1 VAGYSDNS
9 GRQQQEVKTDH
20 QLTWEARPY
29 DIPGIVDS
37 YIPYRDGGF
46 IRLMV
51 ELSYPDGEKFVQAY
65 HPRLAKLPELEIA
78 AKVLFTIKPASQH
91 ERQKLDRSGKTQ
103 PDKMEAD
110 SVRFATDEEFNNAA
124 RSFQNS
130 RLMDTLK
137 QVAQAEQKATEAKS
151 NAQEKEA
158 KYTEELNALKLRQAA
173 LDKEVVWKV
182 AEMLAPERKKL
193 DQDLSNLVS
202 SQQAT
207 DKRQKELQRQ
217 EEEIAPYKRAIP
229 LPRREATLT
238 PDSAL
243 PDKLALIWPDLL
255 RSSGLNFRSDIAT
268 AFLLS
273 LVSSLYSGSIVLLN
287 GSVGVG
293 KTSLVSQ
300 AAEVLGGKCDI
311 IPVRPAW
318 IDPSDL
324 MGFFDPINDTFRPT
338 PFTTALR
345 DITGDRIRFI
355 CLDELNLAK
364 VENYA
369 ADLLSSIEYSRSNK
383 KKSQEDNSAG
393 HLKLYSKDIEK
404 QLWEEAKDIAE
415 LEGKATRAELRRL
428 NLIRTLVNDYPSQSP
443 FPANA
448 VLIGTLNSD
457 ETTYDL
463 SPKMID
469 RSYVITFPP
478 TSFEKPPKWKEYPNQ
493 QVSVTELVT
502 QINGAIG
509 IPANHWDDVIEWNKE
524 LQGLGI
530 PLGHRVKRD
539 YDVFRATGSVLGL
552 SERHCL
558 GYFLFCK
565 ILPRIFFFKHQSN
578 ADTSKSETRC
588 KNWLEKLKSEHGEF
602 GPVQV
607 IDTMIQM
614 CEDVHI
620 PIVRYW
626 SKS

>member
-1 VAGYSDNS
+1 MPDN
-9 GRQQQEVKTDH
+9 
-20 QLTWEARPY
+20 
-29 DIPGIVDS
+29 
-37 YIPYRDGGF
+37 
-46 IRLMV
+46 
-51 ELSYPDGEKFVQAY
+51 
-65 HPRLAKLPELEIA
+65 
-78 AKVLFTIKPASQH
+78 
-91 ERQKLDRSGKTQ
+91 
-103 PDKMEAD
+103 
-110 SVRFATDEEFNNAA
+110 
-124 RSFQNS
+124 
-130 RLMDTLK
+130 
-137 QVAQAEQKATEAKS
+137 
-151 NAQEKEA
+151 
-158 KYTEELNALKLRQAA
+158 
-173 LDKEVVWKV
+173 
-182 AEMLAPERKKL
+182 
-193 DQDLSNLVS
+193 
-202 SQQAT
+202 
-207 DKRQKELQRQ
+207 
-217 EEEIAPYKRAIP
+217 
-229 LPRREATLT
+229 
-238 PDSAL
+238 
-243 PDKLALIWPDLL
+243 LALIWSDLL
-255 RSSGLNFRSDIAT
+255 RSSGLNFRPDVAA

-273 LVSSLYSGSIVLLN
+273 VVASLYSGSIILLN

-293 KTSLVSQ
+293 KTSLVNH
-300 AAEVLGGKCDI
+300 AAEALGGKCDI

-324 MGFFDPINDTFRPT
+324 MGFFDPINNTFRPT

-345 DITGDRIRFI
+345 DITEDRIRFI

-383 KKSQEDNSAG
+383 KKAEEDNSAG

-415 LEGKATRAELRRL
+415 LEDEATRAELRRL
-428 NLIRTLVNDYPSQSP
+428 NAIRTLVTDYPSQSP

-478 TSFEKPPKWKEYPNQ
+478 TSFEKPPKWNEYPNQ
-493 QVSVTELVT
+493 QVSVTELVK

-509 IPANHWDDVIEWNKE
+509 IPANNWDNVIEWNKE
-524 LQGLGI
+524 LQCFGI

-552 SERHCL
+552 SERQCL

-565 ILPRIFFFKHQSN
+565 ILPRIFFFKEQSS
-578 ADTSKSETRC
+578 ADSGRSAIRC
-588 KNWLEKLKSEHGEF
+588 KNWLEKLKSKYGEF

-614 CEDVHI
+614 CEDERT
-620 PIVRYW
+620 PTVRYW